1 MLNFRPIK
9 IGGFMQ
15 IGVPKETWPGEVR
28 AAMVPANASKLI
40 NQGFSVAVQSGL
52 GSASG
57 YSDAEYAEAGA
68 TVSDDRASLL
78 AGSDIVMAV
87 RKPDAADVSS
97 LKKGALYVS
106 FLDPFNEKPLVE
118 SIAAQGATAISMEMV
133 PRSTRAQKM
142 DALSSQA
149 NLAGYVTVIQASFH
163 LPKIMPMMMT
173 PSGTIAPARVFVIGA
188 GVAGLQAIA
197 TAKRLGARVE
207 AFDTRPVVAEQ
218 VQSLGAKFVEID
230 LGDTGQ
236 TDQGYAKELTP
247 EQVEMQRE
255 GQKAIISQSDVVI
268 TTAQLFGRPAP
279 QIVGRDMVESM
290 KPGSVIIDM
299 AVETGGNVEGS
310 VMNEVVEINGVKV
323 VGQGNLPGEV
333 ARNASD
339 MYSNNL
345 LNLVME
351 FWDSE
356 AKTLNLDPEDE
367 IIAACVITRDGA
379 VVNETIK
386 NIYSGG

>member
-1 MLNFRPIK
+1 ML
-9 IGGFMQ
+9 GGFMQ

-40 NQGFSVAVQSGL
+40 KEGFSVAVQSGL
-52 GSASG
+52 GAASG
-57 YSDAEYAEAGA
+57 YADADYAEAGA
-68 TVSDDRASLL
+68 SISDDRAALL
-78 AGSDIVMAV
+78 ANADIVMAV

-279 QIVGRDMVESM
+279 QIVSRDMVESM

-310 VMNEVVEINGVKV
+310 IMNEVVDINGVKV

-351 FWDSE
+351 FWDGE
-356 AKTLNLDPEDE
+356 DKTLNLDPEDE
-367 IIAACVITRDGA
+367 IIQACVITRDGA

>member
-28 AAMVPANASKLI
+28 SAMVPANASKLI

-173 PSGTIAPARVFVIGA
+173 PSGTISPARVFVIGA